1 MAEEA
6 DAIVGRIL
14 KLAPQAGD
22 VVVLRGIPLSLAA
35 ERSLAAWAA
44 SYAPD
49 VLFLSLGAG
58 ECVECLDEA
67 RMAAHG
73 WVRKG

>member
-1 MAEEA
+1 MEA

-14 KLAPQAGD
+14 KLVPQAGD
-22 VVVLRGIPLSLAA
+22 VVVLEGIPLSLEATS
-35 ERSLAAWAA
+35 SLTAWAA
-44 SYAPD
+44 AYAPD

-58 ECVECLDEA
+58 ECVECLDEE
-67 RMAAHG
+67 RMAEHG